1 MSVLLDCVTGPLYQ
15 ADGNADGPIRKSRMG
30 SLVVTDAHGR
40 FFEPTSRGSMYSGGM
55 QLTSIANATFTTAD
69 ALSATLATAA
79 LTTPI
84 LGIWNPSTSKVNAVI
99 LQAIVES
106 IITALQM
113 TGPGGYVWVGY
124 PGQVNPITTALNP
137 VNRLSYASPGGAQ
150 CRNLAGVALT
160 GLQNLGIFL
169 GASGLGNPA
178 LNLST
183 LQTAAGLMPA
193 NGVPVENIDGSL
205 IVPPGGILALVAS
218 GTPVAI
224 SCAAS
229 LLWEEVPV

>member
-1 MSVLLDCVTGPLYQ
+1 MQLQLQTGPQ
-15 ADGNADGPIRKSRMG
+15 TVADGSPAVMRGGKLGDGIVSE
-30 SLVVTDAHGR
+30 LHGR
-40 FFEPTSRGSMYSGGM
+40 FYEQTYRGNVFAGGM

-69 ALSATLATAA
+69 SLSATLATAA
-79 LTTPI
+79 TATPI
-84 LGIWNPSTSKVNAVI
+84 VGIWNPSTSGVNAVI
-99 LQAIVES
+99 LQAVVET

-113 TGPGGYVWVGY
+113 TGPGGYVWVAFA
-124 PGQVNPITTALNP
+124 GQVAPISTGLAP
-137 VNRLSYASPGGAQ
+137 INRKTFASTGSQ
-150 CRNLAGVALT
+150 CKNLAGVALT
-160 GLQNLGIFL
+160 GLQNTGAFL

-193 NGVPVENIDGSL
+193 NGQAVENIDGGI
-205 IVPPGGILALVAS
+205 IVPPGGILALSAAT
-218 GTPVAI
+218 TPVAI